1 MELKRITIDS
11 KALFDQYYQYCPP
24 KCSYLSFAN
33 LFIWKDAEDIAF
45 FEYNDLLIVTG
56 KSLYNGKRY
65 FMVPIG
71 KGLCHKVIPM
81 LAANFGEDFSIYG
94 ITEQDKILLS
104 EKCSNQ
110 LTIVRERDMDN
121 YVYLSEKLINLSG
134 KKLHSKRNH
143 INKFKDKYNYT
154 YERLDHL
161 NIRELLQFKKN
172 WYLEKETDPTLEL
185 EKKAIDNAL
194 SYYVEL
200 NLICGMIKVDGK
212 IVAFS
217 IGEQLNEDTAL
228 IHIEKAD
235 ISYDGAYAIMNN
247 EFVKN
252 EWSHLKYIN
261 REDDMGLE
269 GLRKA
274 KLSYQPDLM
283 VEMYSAS
290 INEEQERGE

>member
-1 MELKRITIDS
+1 MDLKRITIHS
-11 KALFDQYYQYCPP
+11 KELFLQYYQYSPP

-33 LFIWKDAEDIAF
+33 LFIWKDAEDISF
-45 FEYNDLLIVTG
+45 FECNDLLLVTG

-65 FMVPIG
+65 FMAPIG
-71 KGLCHKVIPM
+71 KGLCGKVMPM
-81 LAANFGEDFSIYG
+81 LVENFGDDFSIYG
-94 ITEQDKILLS
+94 ITETDKVALS
-104 EKCSNQ
+104 EKCSSQ
-110 LTIVRERDMDN
+110 IQIIRQRDMDN
-121 YVYLSEKLINLSG
+121 YVYLSEKLINLTG

-143 INKFKDKYNYT
+143 INKFKENYHYT
-154 YERLDHL
+154 YERLNHI
-161 NIRELLQFKKN
+161 NIRELIEFKKN
-172 WYLEKETDPTLEL
+172 WYLEKELDDTLEM

-194 SYYVEL
+194 SYYIEL
-200 NLICGMIKVDGK
+200 DLVCGMIKVDGK

-235 ISYDGAYAIMNN
+235 INYDGSYAVMNN

-269 GLRKA
+269 GLRKS
-274 KLSYQPDLM
+274 KLSYQPDVM
-283 VEMYSAS
+283 VEMYSAVV
-290 INEEQERGE
+290 NKEQKCEE